1 MGIRS
6 FPCCEKGFVDGTLI
20 RTEVPGGPKMIRK
33 EPTSSLAFLS
43 NVRRNP
49 LLSVAHQPPLSWGF
63 PDKVFLTFQVR
74 CGLPFPFPGD
84 LPDPG
89 IKPVSTAL
97 AGRLFTA
104 EPPGEPTI
112 SQNSLS
118 SLCLLHPAVTPSRTP
133 PLPSAAALLPTS
145 DLRVATHS
153 LRLAFVME
161 MSFICS
167 FACFF

>member
-1 MGIRS
+1 M
-6 FPCCEKGFVDGTLI
+6 
-20 RTEVPGGPKMIRK
+20 
-33 EPTSSLAFLS
+33 
-43 NVRRNP
+43 
-49 LLSVAHQPPLSWGF
+49 
-63 PDKVFLTFQVR
+63 
-74 CGLPFPFPGD
+74 
-84 LPDPG
+84 
-89 IKPVSTAL
+89 STAL

-167 FACFF
+167 FACFLLYMHIFTYFWLRLVLVEAGRSSCCVHGLLWL